1 MMPTGILKYGFHI
14 GGDYKCVC
22 VDDIQMTTDVFHQI
36 SISNDI

>member
-14 GGDYKCVC
+14 GGDKCVC
-22 VDDIQMTTDVFHQI
+22 VDDIQMETDVFHQI